1 MMNRLRLSIAGSLAL
16 LVALSSSASFGQTT
30 PTATTRPTIK
40 PDFPP
45 HTAVLANYSKVVS
58 TTGNARSLYTIYK
71 HKKEQKLLAELPS
84 SFASQRYFIAMTVAS
99 GDGFAGYQQGDLYFY
114 WRRYGKRLAM
124 ISPQID
130 TRSTGDR
137 ESQASVKRLFTDQ
150 VMLDVPILTL
160 GPTGGPVIDL
170 NSLLVN
176 QSSFFFGS
184 LGRVVN
190 PYLVTVKKAKAFPKN
205 VEIAFEAPVGSHS
218 TPVSGKRIPSGTLKT
233 LHYSIS
239 LITSSPGYKPR
250 AADARIG
257 YFTTSYT
264 DLGKYKDT
272 ETRTRYITRW
282 NLQKRDPKLAL
293 SPPVTPITFY
303 MSHTVPVRYRR
314 WVREGILQWNKAY
327 EKIGFLNAIEVDF
340 QDAQTGRNMDLDP
353 EDVRYNFIRW
363 LNNDV
368 GTAIGPSRVNP
379 MTGEIL
385 DADIILTDGWIR
397 HYFNQFTE
405 VLPAVAM
412 EGFNAESMA
421 WFATHPNWDPRVRL
435 AAPAMRRE
443 IAMDIQRQS
452 AQRLAGHP
460 AGRVDGTFLGD
471 DVYDGL
477 IGRTSQSNGLCMA
490 AQGKKLDMALAAM
503 QFALLNAADDDADKK
518 KDKDKDKKKDGKDD
532 DKDEDKDEE
541 KKDDDAKKDDAE
553 KKDDEKKGEEKK
565 ETPKPPA
572 KKIPM
577 LDGMPEEFIG
587 PLLAELVAHEVGHTL
602 GLRHNFKGSTI
613 YDVSKVNS
621 KEIKGQKPLAGS
633 VMDYLPVNI
642 NVDNGE
648 VQGDYAMISIG
659 PYDEWAIEYGYTLAS
674 DLKPIL
680 ARVGEPELVYGT
692 DEETGGPDP
701 RARRHDFGKR
711 PLDYAN
717 GQMKLIQNQRKRLVE
732 KFVKDGES
740 WARARY
746 GYELTLSIQMRS
758 ISMMSNWLGGA
769 YTSRARKGD
778 KNAPLPVIVVP
789 AKDQRDALQFVI
801 ANMFFDDA
809 FGLSPELINH
819 LGVDK
824 WLDDNSFSSFTEE
837 ATWQVHDR
845 VMGMQASTLSMILDP
860 VTLRRVYDN
869 EFRLPA
875 DQDAL
880 TLPEVLSTVS
890 DAIWQELKEN
900 PKRQYTARVPMV
912 SSLRRNLQ
920 QEHLDRL
927 IDLSIPGTGG
937 NEAFKAVANLASM
950 ELDGILKNV
959 NRILTESRKRVDPY
973 TLSHLEKIKEQITKA
988 KDGQFIYNAQDV
1000 GGGGGGGF
1008 MFFREE
1014 GRAPRGRVINE
1025 RPFAPAPSYTP
1036 APSFTPVP
1044 STVPA
1049 ELPPAV
1055 TPPRS
1060 DQP

>member
-1 MMNRLRLSIAGSLAL
+1 MMNRPRLSITGSLAL
-16 LVALSSSASFGQTT
+16 LVALSSSVSVFGQTPT
-30 PTATTRPTIK
+30 PPK

-45 HTAVLANYSKVVS
+45 HASILADYTKVVS
-58 TTGNARSLYTIYK
+58 TADNAQSLYTIYQ
-71 HKKEQKLLAELPS
+71 HKKEQQLLAELPAG
-84 SFASQRYFIAMTVAS
+84 FMSQRYFIAMTVAS

-124 ISPQID
+124 IAPQIA
-130 TRSTGDR
+130 TRSTGDQ

-150 VMLDVPILTL
+150 VMLEIPILTL

-170 NSLLVN
+170 NTLLVH

-184 LGRVVN
+184 IGRIMN
-190 PYLVTVKKAKAFPKN
+190 PYLVTVKKAKAFPQN
-205 VEIAFEAPVGSHS
+205 VEIAFEAPVAAHS
-218 TPVSGKRIPSGTLKT
+218 TPVSGTIVPSGTLKT

-239 LITSSPGYKPR
+239 LITSSPGYQPR

-272 ETRTRYITRW
+272 ETKTRYITRW

-314 WVREGILQWNKAY
+314 WVREGILSWNKAY
-327 EKIGFLNAIEVDF
+327 EKIGFLNAIEVDY

-353 EDVRYNFIRW
+353 EDVRFNFIRW

-421 WFATHPNWDPRVRL
+421 WFAIHPNWDPRVRL
-435 AAPAMRRE
+435 AAPASRRE
-443 IAMDIQRQS
+443 VIMDIQRQT
-452 AQRLAGHP
+452 AQRLSGHP
-460 AGRVDGTFLGD
+460 AGRVDGAFLGD

-503 QFALLNAADDDADKK
+503 QFALLNAAEDDDD
-518 KDKDKDKKKDGKDD
+518 DKDKDKEK
-532 DKDEDKDEE
+532 DKDKKQDGKDEE
-541 KKDDDAKKDDAE
+541 KKDDADKKDADKKDDDKKDGDKEAEE
-553 KKDDEKKGEEKK
+553 KKD
-565 ETPKPPA
+565 TPKPSV
-572 KKIPM
+572 KKVPM

-602 GLRHNFKGSTI
+602 GLRHNFKASTI
-613 YDVSKVNS
+613 YDVSEVNS
-621 KEIKGQKPLAGS
+621 EKVKGKKPLAGS

-642 NVDNGE
+642 KVDNGE
-648 VQGDYAMISIG
+648 IQGDYAMIGIG
-659 PYDEWAIEYGYTLAS
+659 PYDEWAIEYGYTLES
-674 DLKPIL
+674 DLKPVL
-680 ARVGEPELVYGT
+680 ARVGEPELVFGT

-732 KFVKDGES
+732 KFVNDGES

-758 ISMMSNWLGGA
+758 TSMMANWLGGA

-778 KNAPLPVIVVP
+778 KDAPPPVIVVP
-789 AKDQRDALQFVI
+789 AKDQRDALQFII

-824 WLDDNSFSSFTEE
+824 WLDDDSLSAFTEE

-880 TLPEVLSTVS
+880 TLPEVLSTVGE
-890 DAIWQELKEN
+890 AIWQELKEN
-900 PKRQYTARVPMV
+900 PKRQYTSRVPMV

-927 IDLSIPGTGG
+927 IDLSIPGRGG

-1000 GGGGGGGF
+1000 GGGGGGF

-1014 GRAPRGRVINE
+1014 GRAPRGRVVNE
-1025 RPFAPAPSYTP
+1025 QPFVPARVYAPTPDVGLPVELPATTTP
-1036 APSFTPVP
+1036 ATN
-1044 STVPA
+1044 
-1049 ELPPAV
+1049 
-1055 TPPRS
+1055 
-1060 DQP
+1060 QP

>member
-1 MMNRLRLSIAGSLAL
+1 MMNRLRLSITGSLGL
-16 LVALSSSASFGQTT
+16 LVALSSSVFSQT
-30 PTATTRPTIK
+30 TTRPATK

-45 HTAVLANYSKVVS
+45 HTSVLADYSKVVS
-58 TTGNARSLYTIYK
+58 MTGNTRSLYTIYK
-71 HKKEQKLLAELPS
+71 HKKDQKLLAELPS
-84 SFASQRYFIAMTVAS
+84 SYASQRYFIAMTVAS
-99 GDGFAGYQQGDLYFY
+99 GDGFAGYQQGDIYFY

-130 TRSTGDR
+130 TRSTGDQ
-137 ESQASVKRLFTDQ
+137 ESQASVKRLFTDK
-150 VMLDVPILTL
+150 VLLDVPILTL

-170 NSLLVN
+170 NGLLVN

-184 LGRVVN
+184 LGRIIN

-205 VEIAFEAPVGSHS
+205 VEIAFEAPVSSHF
-218 TPVSGKRIPSGTLKT
+218 TPVSGKRVPNGTLKT

-250 AADARIG
+250 PADSRIG

-282 NLQKRDPKLAL
+282 NLQKRDPKLKL
-293 SPPVTPITFY
+293 SPPVQPIRFY
-303 MSHTVPVRYRR
+303 LSHTVPVRYRR
-314 WVREGILQWNKAY
+314 YVAEGILAWNKAF
-327 EKIGFLNAIEVDF
+327 EKVGFLNAIEVDY

-353 EDVRYNFIRW
+353 EDVRYNFVRW
-363 LNNDV
+363 LNNDF

-397 HYFNQFTE
+397 HYFNQFSE

-412 EGFNAESMA
+412 EGFNAESLA
-421 WFATHPNWDPRVRL
+421 WFASHPNWDPRVRL

-443 IAMDIQRQS
+443 IAMDIQRQA

-460 AGRVDGTFLGD
+460 AGRVDSTFLGD
-471 DVYDGL
+471 DIYDGL
-477 IGRTSQSNGLCMA
+477 IGRSTQSNGLCMA

-503 QFALLNAADDDADKK
+503 QFALLAAASDDADSDKKDAEK
-518 KDKDKDKKKDGKDD
+518 KDKDDGKKGDADKDDD
-532 DKDEDKDEE
+532 DKDADEKKDGKDEE
-541 KKDDDAKKDDAE
+541 KKDDGE
-553 KKDDEKKGEEKK
+553 KKK
-565 ETPKPPA
+565 ETKPPVS
-572 KKIPM
+572 M
-577 LDGMPEEFIG
+577 LDGMPEEFVG
-587 PLLAELVAHEVGHTL
+587 PLLVELVAHEVGHTL
-602 GLRHNFKGSTI
+602 GLRHNFKASTI
-613 YDVSKVNS
+613 YDVSQVNS
-621 KEIKGQKPLAGS
+621 NEIKGKKPLAGS

-642 NVDNGE
+642 KVDSGE
-648 VQGDYAMISIG
+648 IQGDWAMISIG
-659 PYDEWAIEYGYTLAS
+659 PYDEWAIEYGYSLS
-674 DLKPIL
+674 SNLKPIL
-680 ARVGEPELVYGT
+680 ARVGEPELVFGT
-692 DEETGGPDP
+692 DEETDGPDP

-711 PLDYAN
+711 PLDYGN
-717 GQMKLIQNQRKRLVE
+717 GQMKLIQNQRKRLIE

-746 GYELTLSIQMRS
+746 GYELTLSIQMRAVG
-758 ISMMSNWLGGA
+758 MMANWLGGA
-769 YTSRARKGD
+769 YTNRALKGD
-778 KNAPLPVIVVP
+778 KNAPTPVVVVP
-789 AKDQRDALQFVI
+789 AKDQREALQFVI

-809 FGLSPELINH
+809 FGLTPELINH

-824 WLDDNSFSSFTEE
+824 WLDDLSAFTEE
-837 ATWQVHDR
+837 ETWQVHDR

-860 VTLRRVYDN
+860 VTLRRIYDN

-900 PKRQYTARVPMV
+900 PKRQYTARVPMI

-920 QEHLDRL
+920 QEHIDRL
-927 IDLSIPGTGG
+927 IDLSIPGKSR

-950 ELDGILKNV
+950 ELDSILKNV

-973 TLSHLEKIKEQITKA
+973 TLSHLEKTREQITKA
-988 KDGQFIYNAQDV
+988 KDGQFIYNAHDL
-1000 GGGGGGGF
+1000 GGGVII
-1008 MFFREE
+1008 FREE
-1014 GRAPRGRVINE
+1014 NRAPRGRVINE
-1025 RPFAPAPSYTP
+1025 RPFAPAPTYTP
-1036 APSFTPVP
+1036 APVLPAREVRVPVEGA
-1044 STVPA
+1044 STAPA
-1049 ELPPAV
+1049 AE
-1055 TPPRS
+1055 
-1060 DQP
+1060 QP

>member
-1 MMNRLRLSIAGSLAL
+1 MMNRLRLSIAGSLGL
-16 LVALSSSASFGQTT
+16 LVALSSSVFGQTGT
-30 PTATTRPTIK
+30 TTTRPTIK

-45 HTAVLANYSKVVS
+45 HTSVLANYSKIVS
-58 TTGNARSLYTIYK
+58 TTGNTRSLYTIYK
-71 HKKEQKLLAELPS
+71 HKKDQKLLAELS
-84 SFASQRYFIAMTVAS
+84 SSYASQRYFIAMTVAS
-99 GDGFAGYQQGDLYFY
+99 GDGFAGYQQGDIYFY

-124 ISPQID
+124 VSPQIE

-137 ESQASVKRLFTDQ
+137 ESQASVKRLFTDR
-150 VMLDVPILTL
+150 VLLDVPIITL

-184 LGRVVN
+184 LGRIVN

-205 VEIAFEAPVGSHS
+205 IEVAFEGPVSSHS
-218 TPVSGKRIPSGTLKT
+218 TPVSGKRVPSGTLKT

-250 AADARIG
+250 VADPRIG

-272 ETRTRYITRW
+272 ETKTRYITRW
-282 NLQKRDPKLAL
+282 NLQKRDPKLKL
-293 SPPVTPITFY
+293 SPPVQPIRFY
-303 MSHTVPVRYRR
+303 LSYTVPVRYRR
-314 WVREGILQWNKAY
+314 YVMDGILAWNKAF
-327 EKIGFLNAIEVDF
+327 EKVGFLNAIEVDY

-353 EDVRYNFIRW
+353 EDVRYNFVRW

-397 HYFNQFTE
+397 HYFNQFSE

-412 EGFNAESMA
+412 EGFNAESLA

-443 IAMDIQRQS
+443 IAMDIQRQA
-452 AQRLAGHP
+452 AQQLSGHP

-477 IGRTSQSNGLCMA
+477 IGRSTQSNGLCMA

-503 QFALLNAADDDADKK
+503 QFALLTVADDDADK
-518 KDKDKDKKKDGKDD
+518 DKDKDGEKDKGKDEDDKKDGDKDD
-532 DKDEDKDEE
+532 GDKREEE
-541 KKDDDAKKDDAE
+541 KKGDGKA
-553 KKDDEKKGEEKK
+553 EEKK
-565 ETPKPPA
+565 EEEKKEEPKGPAKPPVS
-572 KKIPM
+572 M
-577 LDGMPEEFIG
+577 LDGMPEEFVG
-587 PLLAELVAHEVGHTL
+587 PLLVELVAHEVGHTL
-602 GLRHNFKGSTI
+602 GLRHNFKASTI

-621 KEIKGQKPLAGS
+621 NEIKGKKPHAGS

-642 NVDNGE
+642 KVDNGE
-648 VQGDYAMISIG
+648 VQGDWAMISIG
-659 PYDEWAIEYGYTLAS
+659 PYDEWAIEYGYSLS
-674 DLKPIL
+674 SNLKPVL

-692 DEETGGPDP
+692 DEETDGPDP

-758 ISMMSNWLGGA
+758 VGMMANWLGGA
-769 YTSRARKGD
+769 YTNRALKGD
-778 KNAPLPVIVVP
+778 KNAPAPVIVVP
-789 AKDQRDALQFVI
+789 AKDQRDALEFVI
-801 ANMFFDDA
+801 DNMFFDDA
-809 FGLSPELINH
+809 FGLTPELINH

-824 WLDDNSFSSFTEE
+824 WLDDLSAFTEE

-860 VTLRRVYDN
+860 TTLRRIYDN

-880 TLPEVLSTVS
+880 TLPEVLSTIS
-890 DAIWQELKEN
+890 DAIWQELKDN
-900 PKRQYTARVPMV
+900 PKRQYTARVPMI

-920 QEHLDRL
+920 QEHIDRL
-927 IDLSIPGTGG
+927 IDLSIPGKSR
-937 NEAFKAVANLASM
+937 NEAFKAVANLAST
-950 ELDGILKNV
+950 ELDSILKKV

-973 TLSHLEKIKEQITKA
+973 TLSHLEKIKEQISKA
-988 KDGQFIYNAQDV
+988 KDGQFIYNAHDV
-1000 GGGGGGGF
+1000 GGGGGGGGF
-1008 MFFREE
+1008 IFLREE
-1014 GRAPRGRVINE
+1014 PKAPHDRVINE
-1025 RPFAPAPSYTP
+1025 RPFAPSPAYTP
-1036 APSFTPVP
+1036 ASVTPARDVQVP
-1044 STVPA
+1044 VEVPA
-1049 ELPPAV
+1049 T
-1055 TPPRS
+1055 TPS
-1060 DQP
+1060 AEQP

>member
-1 MMNRLRLSIAGSLAL
+1 MMNRPRLSITGSLAL
-16 LVALSSSASFGQTT
+16 LVALSSSASVFGQTPT
-30 PTATTRPTIK
+30 PPK

-45 HTAVLANYSKVVS
+45 HATVLAEYTKVVS
-58 TTGNARSLYTIYK
+58 TADNSQSLYTLYK
-71 HKKEQKLLAELPS
+71 HKKEQQLLAELPA
-84 SFASQRYFIAMTVAS
+84 SFVSQRYFIAMTVAS

-130 TRSTGDR
+130 TRSTGDE

-150 VMLDVPILTL
+150 VLLDVPILTL

-184 LGRVVN
+184 IGRIAN
-190 PYLVTVKKAKAFPKN
+190 PFLVTVKKAKAFPQN
-205 VEIAFEAPVGSHS
+205 VEIAFEAPVAAHS
-218 TPVSGKRIPSGTLKT
+218 TPVSGKRVPGGTLKT

-314 WVREGILQWNKAY
+314 WVREGILSWNKAY
-327 EKIGFLNAIEVDF
+327 EKIGFLNAIEVDY

-363 LNNDV
+363 LNNDI

-435 AAPAMRRE
+435 AAPASRRE
-443 IAMDIQRQS
+443 VAMDIQRQA
-452 AQRLAGHP
+452 AQRLSGHP
-460 AGRVDGTFLGD
+460 AGNVDGTFLGD
-471 DVYDGL
+471 DQFDGL
-477 IGRTSQSNGLCMA
+477 IGRSSQSNGLCMA

-503 QFALLNAADDDADKK
+503 QFALLNAAEDDDD
-518 KDKDKDKKKDGKDD
+518 DKDKDKEK
-532 DKDEDKDEE
+532 DKDKKQDGKDEE
-541 KKDDDAKKDDAE
+541 KKDDADKKDADKKDDDKKDGDKEAEE
-553 KKDDEKKGEEKK
+553 KKD
-565 ETPKPPA
+565 TPKPSV
-572 KKIPM
+572 KKVPM

-602 GLRHNFKGSTI
+602 GLRHNFKASTI
-613 YDVSKVNS
+613 YDVSEVNS
-621 KEIKGQKPLAGS
+621 EKVKGKKPLAGS

-642 NVDNGE
+642 KVDNGE
-648 VQGDYAMISIG
+648 IQGDYAMIGIG
-659 PYDEWAIEYGYTLAS
+659 PYDEWAIEYGYTLES
-674 DLKPIL
+674 DLKPVL
-680 ARVGEPELVYGT
+680 ARVGEPELVFGT

-732 KFVKDGES
+732 KFVNDGES

-758 ISMMSNWLGGA
+758 TSMMANWLGGA

-778 KNAPLPVIVVP
+778 KDAPLPVIVVP
-789 AKDQRDALQFVI
+789 VKDQRDALQFVI

-824 WLDDNSFSSFTEE
+824 WLDDDSLSAFTEE
-837 ATWQVHDR
+837 ETWQVHDR

-880 TLPEVLSTVS
+880 TLPEVLSTVGE
-890 DAIWQELKEN
+890 AIWQELNEN
-900 PKRQYTARVPMV
+900 PKRQYTSRVPMV

-927 IDLSIPGTGG
+927 IDLSIPGKGG

-959 NRILTESRKRVDPY
+959 NRILSESRKRVDPY

-1008 MFFREE
+1008 IFFREE
-1014 GRAPRGRVINE
+1014 SRAPQGRVINE
-1025 RPFAPAPSYTP
+1025 RSFAPAPTYSPSPFIPARDVNVDDSAATP
-1036 APSFTPVP
+1036 AT
-1044 STVPA
+1044 
-1049 ELPPAV
+1049 
-1055 TPPRS
+1055 

>member
-1 MMNRLRLSIAGSLAL
+1 MMNRPRLSITGSLAL
-16 LVALSSSASFGQTT
+16 LVALSSSASVFGQTPT
-30 PTATTRPTIK
+30 PPK

-45 HTAVLANYSKVVS
+45 HATVLAEYTKVVS
-58 TTGNARSLYTIYK
+58 TADNSQSLYTLYK
-71 HKKEQKLLAELPS
+71 HKKEQQLLAELPA
-84 SFASQRYFIAMTVAS
+84 SFVSQRYFIAMTVAS

-124 ISPQID
+124 IAPQIA
-130 TRSTGDR
+130 TRSTGDQ

-150 VMLDVPILTL
+150 VMLEIPILTL

-170 NSLLVN
+170 NTLLVH

-184 LGRVVN
+184 IGRIMN
-190 PYLVTVKKAKAFPKN
+190 PYLVTVKKAKAFPQN
-205 VEIAFEAPVGSHS
+205 VEIAFEAPVAAHS
-218 TPVSGKRIPSGTLKT
+218 TPVSGTIVPSGTLKT

-239 LITSSPGYKPR
+239 LITSSPGYQPR

-272 ETRTRYITRW
+272 ETKTRYITRW

-314 WVREGILQWNKAY
+314 WVREGILSWNKAY
-327 EKIGFLNAIEVDF
+327 EKIGFLNAIEVDY

-421 WFATHPNWDPRVRL
+421 WFAIHPNWDPRVRL
-435 AAPAMRRE
+435 AAPASRRE
-443 IAMDIQRQS
+443 VIMDIQRQT
-452 AQRLAGHP
+452 AQRLSGHP
-460 AGRVDGTFLGD
+460 AGRVDGAFLGD

-503 QFALLNAADDDADKK
+503 QFALLNAAEDDDD
-518 KDKDKDKKKDGKDD
+518 DKDKDKEK
-532 DKDEDKDEE
+532 DKDKKQDGKDEE
-541 KKDDDAKKDDAE
+541 KKDDADKKDADKKDDDKKDGDKEAEE
-553 KKDDEKKGEEKK
+553 KKD
-565 ETPKPPA
+565 TPKPSV
-572 KKIPM
+572 KKVPM

-602 GLRHNFKGSTI
+602 GLRHNFKASTI
-613 YDVSKVNS
+613 YDVSEVNS
-621 KEIKGQKPLAGS
+621 EKVKGKKPLAGS

-642 NVDNGE
+642 KVDNGE
-648 VQGDYAMISIG
+648 IQGDYAMIGIG
-659 PYDEWAIEYGYTLAS
+659 PYDEWAIEYGYTLES
-674 DLKPIL
+674 DLKPVL
-680 ARVGEPELVYGT
+680 ARVGEPELVFGT

-732 KFVKDGES
+732 KFVNDGES

-758 ISMMSNWLGGA
+758 TSMMANWLGGA

-778 KNAPLPVIVVP
+778 KDAPLPVIVVP
-789 AKDQRDALQFVI
+789 VKDQRDALQFVI

-824 WLDDNSFSSFTEE
+824 WLDDDSLSAFTEE
-837 ATWQVHDR
+837 ETWQVHDR

-880 TLPEVLSTVS
+880 TLPEVLSTVGE
-890 DAIWQELKEN
+890 AIWQELNEN
-900 PKRQYTARVPMV
+900 PKRQYTSRVPMV

-927 IDLSIPGTGG
+927 IDLSIPGKGG

-959 NRILTESRKRVDPY
+959 NRILSESRKRVDPY

-1008 MFFREE
+1008 IFFREE
-1014 GRAPRGRVINE
+1014 SRAPQGRVINE
-1025 RPFAPAPSYTP
+1025 RSFAPAPTYSPSPFIPARDVNVDDSAATP
-1036 APSFTPVP
+1036 AT
-1044 STVPA
+1044 
-1049 ELPPAV
+1049 
-1055 TPPRS
+1055 

>member
-1 MMNRLRLSIAGSLAL
+1 MMNRPRLSITGSLAL
-16 LVALSSSASFGQTT
+16 LVALSSSVSVFGQTPT
-30 PTATTRPTIK
+30 PPK

-45 HTAVLANYSKVVS
+45 HASILADYTKVVS
-58 TTGNARSLYTIYK
+58 TADNAQSLYTIYQ
-71 HKKEQKLLAELPS
+71 HKKEQQLLAELPAG
-84 SFASQRYFIAMTVAS
+84 FMSQRYFIAMTVAS

-124 ISPQID
+124 IAPQIA
-130 TRSTGDR
+130 TRSTGDQ

-150 VMLDVPILTL
+150 VMLEIPILTL

-170 NSLLVN
+170 NTLLVH

-184 LGRVVN
+184 IGRIMN
-190 PYLVTVKKAKAFPKN
+190 PYLVTVKKAKAFPQN
-205 VEIAFEAPVGSHS
+205 VEIAFEAPVAAHS
-218 TPVSGKRIPSGTLKT
+218 TPVSGTIVPSGTLKT

-239 LITSSPGYKPR
+239 LITSSPGYQPR

-272 ETRTRYITRW
+272 ETKTRYITRW

-314 WVREGILQWNKAY
+314 WVREGILSWNKAY
-327 EKIGFLNAIEVDF
+327 EKIGFLNAIEVDY

-353 EDVRYNFIRW
+353 EDVRFNFIRW

-421 WFATHPNWDPRVRL
+421 WFAIHPNWDPRVRL
-435 AAPAMRRE
+435 AAPASRRE
-443 IAMDIQRQS
+443 VIMDIQRQT
-452 AQRLAGHP
+452 AQRLSGHP
-460 AGRVDGTFLGD
+460 AGRVDGAFLGD

-503 QFALLNAADDDADKK
+503 QFALLNAAEDDDD
-518 KDKDKDKKKDGKDD
+518 DKDKDKEK
-532 DKDEDKDEE
+532 DKDKKQDGKDEE
-541 KKDDDAKKDDAE
+541 KKDDADKKDADKKDDDKKDGDKEAEE
-553 KKDDEKKGEEKK
+553 KKD
-565 ETPKPPA
+565 TPKPSV
-572 KKIPM
+572 KKVPM

-602 GLRHNFKGSTI
+602 GLRHNFKASTI
-613 YDVSKVNS
+613 YDVSEVNS
-621 KEIKGQKPLAGS
+621 EKVKGKKPLAGS

-642 NVDNGE
+642 KVDNGE
-648 VQGDYAMISIG
+648 IQGDYAMIGIG
-659 PYDEWAIEYGYTLAS
+659 PYDEWAIEYGYTLES
-674 DLKPIL
+674 DLKPVL
-680 ARVGEPELVYGT
+680 ARVGEPELVFGT

-732 KFVKDGES
+732 KFVNDGES

-758 ISMMSNWLGGA
+758 TSMMANWLGGA

-778 KNAPLPVIVVP
+778 KDAPPPVIVVP
-789 AKDQRDALQFVI
+789 AKDQRDALQFII

-824 WLDDNSFSSFTEE
+824 WLDDDSLSAFTEE

-880 TLPEVLSTVS
+880 TLPEVLSTVGE
-890 DAIWQELKEN
+890 AIWQELKEN
-900 PKRQYTARVPMV
+900 PKRQYTSRVPMV

-927 IDLSIPGTGG
+927 IDLSIPGRGG

-959 NRILTESRKRVDPY
+959 NRILSESRKRVDPY

-1000 GGGGGGGF
+1000 GGGGGGF

-1014 GRAPRGRVINE
+1014 GRAPRGRVVNE
-1025 RPFAPAPSYTP
+1025 QPFVPARVYAPTPDVGLPVELPATTTP
-1036 APSFTPVP
+1036 ATN
-1044 STVPA
+1044 
-1049 ELPPAV
+1049 
-1055 TPPRS
+1055 
-1060 DQP
+1060 QP